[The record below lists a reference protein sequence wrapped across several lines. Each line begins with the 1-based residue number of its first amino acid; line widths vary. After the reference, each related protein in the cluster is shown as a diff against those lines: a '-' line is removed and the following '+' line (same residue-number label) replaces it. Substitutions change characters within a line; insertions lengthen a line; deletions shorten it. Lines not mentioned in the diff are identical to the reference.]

1 MSEKINIKITGMWP
15 SKKQGKLEAILSVN
29 LQDYLNLSMVT
40 IVRGSAGKKYVNFP
54 AWTKDK
60 KNYHQ
65 YYSFDSRQV
74 EQEIKEE
81 ILRLYEL
88 KKGAK

>member
-1 MSEKINIKITGMWP
+1 MSEKLTIKITGLWP
-15 SKKQGKLEAILSVN
+15 SKKPGNLEAILSVN
-29 LQDYLNLSMVT
+29 VQDYLNLSMIS

-60 KNYHQ
+60 KNYIS